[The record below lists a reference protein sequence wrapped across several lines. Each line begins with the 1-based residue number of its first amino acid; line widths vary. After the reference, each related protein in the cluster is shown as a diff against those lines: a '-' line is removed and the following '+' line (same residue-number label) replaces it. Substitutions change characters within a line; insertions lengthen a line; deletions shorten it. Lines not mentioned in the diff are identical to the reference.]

1 MLSGAGVNN
10 FWTPADTRSRYSGKI
25 LGFLCHFYVQRSMDI
40 EEYARTALARGK
52 NEAEVEEGLVNS
64 IRSFKTVNPAY
75 ASALARA
82 VITEVKN
89 TRGLSGDFFE
99 FEPAGV
105 KMGEFGVGSRGKG
118 DFFAHR
124 QIARIIGTGSAA
136 VGVDQMDDGG
146 AVRAGGEYIV
156 CTVDGMHSRLS
167 DFPFLAGFHVTR
179 ATLRDAMVMGARPVM
194 LFSDIHVADD
204 GDVAKIFDYTAGITT
219 VSEAMNVPLVSGSTL
234 RIGGDMVLG
243 SRLTGCVGCVGVTE
257 HLTARKST
265 QAGDVLLMTE
275 GAGGGTIAT
284 AGIYS
289 GFPEVVEQTINL
301 NFLTTCEILMKS
313 DVFFKVHAM
322 TDVTNG
328 GLRGDVHEMAETAGC
343 RIIVDD
349 THVADLIEPHVR
361 EMLGALKIDY
371 LGVSLDALLVVA
383 PPDAAGEICRVVR
396 SAGSRI
402 EEIGRAEAGKPEA
415 VLISQ
420 GKEQDFTPRFR
431 ESAYTPVKKVV
442 DTDARN
448 FDEMKEQ
455 VLRASEAAIAK
466 KKRVLAKLKGK
477 AS

>member
-1 MLSGAGVNN
+1 
-10 FWTPADTRSRYSGKI
+10 
-25 LGFLCHFYVQRSMDI
+25 MDV
-40 EEYARTALARGK
+40 EEYARKKMAGGTSETA
-52 NEAEVEEGLVNS
+52 VEEKLVKI
-64 IRSFKTVNPAY
+64 IRSFKTVDPSY
-75 ASALARA
+75 ASAFARA
-82 VITEVKN
+82 IITEVKN
-89 TRGLSGDFFE
+89 TRGLTGDFFE

-105 KMGEFGVGSRGKG
+105 NMGEFGVGSRGKG

-124 QIARIIGTGSAA
+124 QIARIIGTSSAT

-179 ATLRDAMVMGARPVM
+179 ATLRDAMVMGANPVM

-219 VSEAMNVPLVSGSTL
+219 VGEAMDVPLVSGSTL

-243 SRLTGCVGCVGVTE
+243 GRLTGCVGCVGVTE

-289 GFPEVVEQTINL
+289 GYPEVVEQTINL
-301 NFLTTCEILMKS
+301 NFLTTCTTLMKS
-313 DVFFKVHAM
+313 DAFLKIHAM

-328 GLRGDVHEMAETAGC
+328 GLRGDIYEMAETAQS
-343 RIIVDD
+343 RIVIDD
-349 THVADLIEPHVR
+349 THVASLVEPHVLA
-361 EMLGALKIDY
+361 MLEDLMIDY
-371 LGVSLDALLVVA
+371 LGVSLDALLIVA
-383 PPDAAGEICRVVR
+383 PRDAASEICTIVR
-396 SAGSRI
+396 SLGVKI
-402 EEIGRAEAGKPEA
+402 EQIGRVEAGKPEA
-415 VLISQ
+415 VLISE

-442 DTDARN
+442 DTGMRD
-448 FDEMKEQ
+448 FEEMKEG
-455 VLRASEAAIAK
+455 VLRASEAAIRK
-466 KKRVLAKLKGK
+466 KERVVKKLKMK
-477 AS
+477 ET

>member
-1 MLSGAGVNN
+1 
-10 FWTPADTRSRYSGKI
+10 
-25 LGFLCHFYVQRSMDI
+25 MDV
-40 EEYARTALARGK
+40 EEYARKAISGGK
-52 NEAEVEEGLVNS
+52 DETEVEEGLVT
-64 IRSFKTVNPAY
+64 IIQSFKTVNPAY
-75 ASALARA
+75 ASAFARA

-89 TRGLSGDFFE
+89 SQELSGDFFS

-105 KMGEFGVGSRGKG
+105 SMGEFGVGSRGKG

-124 QIARIIGTGSAA
+124 QIARIIGKSSAA
-136 VGVDQMDDGG
+136 VGVDEMDDGG
-146 AVRAGGEYIV
+146 AVRAGGEFIV

-219 VSEAMNVPLVSGSTL
+219 VGEAMGVPLVSGSTL

-243 SRLTGCVGCVGVTE
+243 GRLTGCVGCVGVTD

-289 GFPEVVEQTINL
+289 GYPEVVEQTINL
-301 NFLTTCEILMKS
+301 NFLLTCETLMKS
-313 DVFFKVHAM
+313 DVFKKIHAM

-328 GLRGDVHEMAETAGC
+328 GLRGDIFEMAETAQS
-343 RIIVDD
+343 RIIIDD
-349 THVADLIEPHVR
+349 RNVSGLVEPHVR
-361 EMLGALKIDY
+361 KMLEDLQIDY
-371 LGVSLDALLVVA
+371 LGVSLDSLLIVVPPETA
-383 PPDAAGEICRVVR
+383 PEICTIVR
-396 SAGSRI
+396 SAGVRI
-402 EEIGRAEAGKPEA
+402 EQVGRVEAGKPEA
-415 VLISQ
+415 VLISH
-420 GKEQDFTPRFR
+420 GIEQDFTPRFR

-442 DTDARN
+442 DTGMRD
-448 FDEMKEQ
+448 FEEMKEG
-455 VLRASEAAIAK
+455 VLRASDAASRK
-466 KKRVLAKLKGK
+466 KERILKKLRSGK
-477 AS
+477 K